1 VGEHES
7 TLLELAQHS
16 VTGLPLGGKLNG
28 IEKLAS
34 FTFEAGFGRVK
45 EIGITGGGDT
55 TEQKSL
61 DVDRAIARG
70 ALKPM
75 EAAGDVLWRG
85 QLPAT
90 VTVEEA
96 CACGGHAKA

>member
-1 VGEHES
+1 MSEHQCA
-7 TLLELAQHS
+7 LLELAQDS
-16 VTGLPLGGKLNG
+16 VTGLPFGGKLNG

-34 FTFEAGFGRVK
+34 FTFEAGFRRVK
-45 EIGITGGGDT
+45 EIGIPGGGDT

-61 DVDRAIARG
+61 DVNRAIARG
-70 ALKPM
+70 AFKPM
-75 EAAGDVLWRG
+75 QAAGDVLWRG

-90 VTVEEA
+90 VTVEKA